1 MHLLPVL
8 PLPLA
13 AATVE
18 AAAATIFTFVKN
30 WERKGLKEKSRDFST
45 AKNAIILK

>member
-30 WERKGLKEKSRDFST
+30 WERKGLKEKEVVIFQLR
-45 AKNAIILK
+45 KMQ